1 MKLFVAIL
9 LLTFSIGCKSQT
21 KPKKVEIPK
30 AQELKPLFYN
40 QGEQEDYWAQ
50 EHLKPILMK

>member
-40 QGEQEDYWAQ
+40 QREQEDYWAQ
-50 EHLKPILMK
+50 ELLKMNT